1 MKQKDIITS
10 IIAITAGIVLV
21 LLPLFFHIKRS
32 IILIGIVP
40 VDGFLY
46 YFKHVQEKGK
56 LDSQYRETK
65 WTIEKEK

>member
-10 IIAITAGIVLV
+10 VIAITIGIVLV

-40 VDGFLY
+40 LWMGFYIILNKY
-46 YFKHVQEKGK
+46 KKKG
-56 LDSQYRETK
+56 S
-65 WTIEKEK
+65 

>member
-10 IIAITAGIVLV
+10 VIAITAGIVLV

-40 VDGFLY
+40 LWMGFYIILNTY
-46 YFKHVQEKGK
+46 KK
-56 LDSQYRETK
+56 
-65 WTIEKEK
+65 KES